1 VRHRLCRTYLSVNTL
16 QVYCRYEPLVTSLRA
31 LFLRTRFACLCGLAD
46 AEQLMFTD
54 TPLVRRLSLR
64 KRTRPYFSF
73 KRLLS
78 SKMADAS
85 EEDFSQLPLPD
96 RFAHKNWK
104 VRKEGYEAAAK
115 EFEITPNESD
125 PAFRP
130 FIQDPNLW
138 KAAAGDSNVAAQ
150 QEGLA
155 ALCAFLKFGGQQAA
169 ARSRNFT
176 IQPLYEKGLSST
188 RPAAKAH
195 ALEALLLYIELDKPD
210 PVIEELLPALSHK
223 QPKIIAAT
231 LSAITAIYHNFGVK
245 TVDYKPVLKI
255 LPKVFGHADK
265 NVRAEAT
272 NLTVE
277 LYRWLKEAMKAV
289 FWSDLKPVQ
298 QQDLEKLFEKVKEEP
313 APKQERFT
321 RSQQAAMAA
330 HAGRP
335 EHGSGEAEAAE
346 AEEGEEDTAVIDAF
360 DLAEPV
366 DVYAKI
372 PGDFLENIASTKWKE
387 RKEALD
393 ALFSAVN
400 TPRIK
405 DGPFDDIIRALAKC
419 MKDANVAVVTTAANC
434 VEKLALGLRSGF
446 GKYRSVLMTAMMERF
461 KEKKQSVADALG
473 AGLDAIFGS
482 TSLSDCLE
490 DTLGFLTNKNPQVK
504 YETVKFLIRCL
515 RTTRIVPSK
524 SEQKSIADAAT
535 KLLTESTEQMRS
547 GGAEILGTLMKIL
560 GERAMGPYLDGLDDI
575 RKTKIKEY
583 FDAAEVKAKERPKA
597 IAPPAKIA
605 GTSAIGKKV
614 VGGGGAKKAA
624 PKKAIAPP
632 EEETAPA
639 PKPTAKALPKPA
651 KAAPPTSVYK
661 FGGLKKP
668 STTSGVSSPQR
679 RVISPHS
686 VGSEEEAAAAAPSPA
701 RFGVGRGGL
710 AGRPLSKPSFAAAQS
725 PPRAVSQGLSVVER
739 AELEELRAEKDRL
752 AALADSLR
760 TSNAKLTAE
769 ISELQNQN
777 AQLIEDHT
785 RDVLQIKAKETQL
798 VRARGECDVLR
809 SEVESVRKES
819 ERYKREVARLGRES
833 IGRERESMMQQRDDV
848 SIDGGIF
855 SDNSYGAMNGNN
867 RPGSNN
873 SVRPGS
879 TILSR
884 TGSGASATARPTTSS
899 RSYMTSPSE
908 EKENTDGGLFNG
920 RRKMTPP
927 VANQNFS
934 SGRTSPSR
942 PGVGSRHQ
950 TGTSESSTFAN
961 GRDERSGATSAT
973 GEPAE
978 NWKRAAEVTSQL
990 KARIEQM
997 KVCGSFFLF
1006 FFFRTPNITMKQIAN
1021 ESGLRHVKECRS
1033 LINV

>member
-1 VRHRLCRTYLSVNTL
+1 
-16 QVYCRYEPLVTSLRA
+16 
-31 LFLRTRFACLCGLAD
+31 
-46 AEQLMFTD
+46 MFTD
-54 TPLVRRLSLR
+54 TPLHRRLSPR
-64 KRTRPYFSF
+64 KQSRKYSYI
-73 KRLLS
+73 KRLLF
-78 SKMADAS
+78 SKMADVP

-115 EFEITPNESD
+115 EFETTPDESD

-169 ARSRNFT
+169 TRSRNFT
-176 IQPLYEKGLSST
+176 IVPLYEKGLSST
-188 RPAAKAH
+188 RPAAKAS
-195 ALEALLLYIELDKPD
+195 ALEALLLYIELDKSD

-223 QPKIIAAT
+223 QPKIIAAA
-231 LSAITAIYHNFGVK
+231 LSAFTAMYHNFGVK
-245 TVDYKPVLKI
+245 VVDYKQVLKV

-277 LYRWLKEAMKAV
+277 LYRWLKEAMKVV
-289 FWSDLKPVQ
+289 FWSELKPVQ

-321 RSQQAAMAA
+321 RAQQAAMAV
-330 HAGRP
+330 HADHPGQ
-335 EHGSGEAEAAE
+335 EAGENEAADV
-346 AEEGEEDTAVIDAF
+346 EEEEDAVVVDAF
-360 DLAEPV
+360 DLAEPI
-366 DVYAKI
+366 DVYSKI
-372 PGDFLENIASTKWKE
+372 PGEFLENIASTKWKE
-387 RKEALD
+387 RKEALE
-393 ALFSAVN
+393 ALFTAVN
-400 TPRIK
+400 TPRIR

-419 MKDANVAVVTTAANC
+419 MKDANVAVVTEAAHC

-446 GKYRSVLMTAMMERF
+446 AKYRSIMMTPMMERF

-473 AGLDAIFGS
+473 AGLDAIFAS

-490 DTLGFLTNKNPQVK
+490 ETLGFLTNKNPQVK
-504 YETVKFLIRCL
+504 FETIKFLIRCL
-515 RTTRIVPSK
+515 RNTRDVPAK

-583 FDAAEVKAKERPKA
+583 FDAAEVKAKEKPKA
-597 IAPPAKIA
+597 VAPPAKAA

-614 VGGGGAKKAA
+614 VGGAKKAP
-624 PKKAIAPP
+624 PKKLVAPP
-632 EEETAPA
+632 VEESLPA
-639 PKPTAKALPKPA
+639 PKPIAKALPKPA
-651 KAAPPTSVYK
+651 KPAAPPSVYK

-668 STTSGVSSPQR
+668 STTPGVSSPQR
-679 RVISPHS
+679 RVISPLS
-686 VGSEEEAAAAAPSPA
+686 AGSEEEAALPSPA
-701 RFGVGRGGL
+701 KFGVGRGGL
-710 AGRPLSKPSFAAAQS
+710 AGRPLSKPTFAAAQS
-725 PPRAVSQGLSVVER
+725 PPRAVSQGMSAVER
-739 AELEELRAEKDRL
+739 AELEELRAEKDRF
-752 AALADSLR
+752 AALADTLR
-760 TSNAKLTAE
+760 TANAKLTAE

-809 SEVESVRKES
+809 SEVESVRKEG

-833 IGRERESMMQQRDDV
+833 IGRERESMMQQRDDA
-848 SIDGGIF
+848 SLDSGIF
-855 SDNSYGAMNGNN
+855 SDNSYGTTNGNN

-873 SVRPGS
+873 SARPGS
-879 TILSR
+879 TMLSR
-884 TGSGASATARPTTSS
+884 TGSGASATARPNTSS
-899 RSYMTSPSE
+899 RPQSYMTSPSE
-908 EKENTDGGLFNG
+908 EKENSDGGLFNA
-920 RRKMTPP
+920 RRKMSPP
-927 VANQNFS
+927 VANPNFAG
-934 SGRTSPSR
+934 GRTSPSR
-942 PGVGSRHQ
+942 PGIGSRHQ
-950 TGTSESSTFAN
+950 MGPGEASTLVNGREERSST
-961 GRDERSGATSAT
+961 STTS
-973 GEPAE
+973 EPAE

-997 KVCGSFFLF
+997 KVCRLLLCPDPA
-1006 FFFRTPNITMKQIAN
+1006 RN
-1021 ESGLRHVKECRS
+1021 
-1033 LINV
+1033 

>member
-1 VRHRLCRTYLSVNTL
+1 
-16 QVYCRYEPLVTSLRA
+16 
-31 LFLRTRFACLCGLAD
+31 
-46 AEQLMFTD
+46 MFTD
-54 TPLVRRLSLR
+54 TPIPRRFSSR
-64 KRTRPYFSF
+64 KQSRRSSYIKRLFSF
-73 KRLLS
+73 K
-78 SKMADAS
+78 MAEAQ

-104 VRKEGYEAAAK
+104 VRKEGYEAATK
-115 EFEITPNESD
+115 EFELTPDESD

-195 ALEALLLYIELDKPD
+195 ALEALLLYIELDKAD
-210 PVIEELLPALSHK
+210 PVIEDLLPALSHK

-231 LSAITAIYHNFGVK
+231 LSAITAMYHNFGVK
-245 TVDYKPVLKI
+245 IVDYKSVLKT

-321 RSQQAAMAA
+321 RTQQAAMAA
-330 HAGRP
+330 HVNRP
-335 EHGSGEAEAAE
+335 EQHTGEPEAADVE
-346 AEEGEEDTAVIDAF
+346 AEEEAVVVDAF
-360 DLAEPV
+360 DLAEPI
-366 DVYAKI
+366 DVHSKI
-372 PGDFLENIASTKWKE
+372 PGDFFENIASTKWKE
-387 RKEALD
+387 RKDTLD
-393 ALFSAVN
+393 ALFNVVN

-405 DGPFDDIIRALAKC
+405 DGPFDDVIRALAKC
-419 MKDANVAVVTTAANC
+419 MKDANIAVVTVAANC

-446 GKYRSVLMTAMMERF
+446 GKYRSIMMPPMMERC

-473 AGLDAIFGS
+473 AGLDAIFAS

-490 DTLGFLTNKNPQVK
+490 ETLGFLTNKNPQVK
-504 YETVKFLIRCL
+504 FETVKFLIRCL
-515 RTTRIVPSK
+515 RTTRNIPSK

-583 FDAAEVKAKERPKA
+583 FDAAEVKAKEKPKA
-597 IAPPAKIA
+597 VAPPTKAA
-605 GTSAIGKKV
+605 GMSAVGKKV
-614 VGGGGAKKAA
+614 VGGAKKAA
-624 PKKAIAPP
+624 PKKPAAPVP
-632 EEETAPA
+632 EETAPT
-639 PKPTAKALPKPA
+639 PKPVAKALPKPA
-651 KAAPPTSVYK
+651 KPAPPASVYK

-668 STTSGVSSPQR
+668 STTSAISSPQR
-679 RVISPHS
+679 RVISPLS
-686 VGSEEEAAAAAPSPA
+686 VGSEEEATAPSPA
-701 RFGVGRGGL
+701 KFGVGRGGL
-710 AGRPLSKPSFAAAQS
+710 AGRPLSKPGLAAAQS
-725 PPRAVSQGLSVVER
+725 PPRVASQGMSIVER

-752 AALADSLR
+752 AALADTLR

-769 ISELQNQN
+769 VSELQNQN

-809 SEVESVRKES
+809 TEIESIRKES

-833 IGRERESMMQQRDDV
+833 IGRERDSMMLQRDDASV
-848 SIDGGIF
+848 DGGIF
-855 SDNSYGAMNGNN
+855 SDNSYASTNGNN

-879 TILSR
+879 TMLSR

-899 RSYMTSPSE
+899 RTQNYMTSPSE
-908 EKENTDGGLFNG
+908 EKENTNA
-920 RRKMTPP
+920 RRKISPP
-927 VANQNFS
+927 IANPKFS
-934 SGRTSPSR
+934 SGRTSPTRS
-942 PGVGSRHQ
+942 GVGSRHQ
-950 TGTSESSTFAN
+950 TGTGEVNALAN
-961 GRDERSGATSAT
+961 GREERSNLSTSA
-973 GEPAE
+973 EPAE

-997 KVCGSFFLF
+997 KVCGLLLHSDTAPEDRLLMNG
-1006 FFFRTPNITMKQIAN
+1006 T
-1021 ESGLRHVKECRS
+1021 
-1033 LINV
+1033 

>member
-1 VRHRLCRTYLSVNTL
+1 
-16 QVYCRYEPLVTSLRA
+16 
-31 LFLRTRFACLCGLAD
+31 
-46 AEQLMFTD
+46 MFTD
-54 TPLVRRLSLR
+54 TPLLR
-64 KRTRPYFSF
+64 KFSSRKQSRKYSYI
-73 KRLLS
+73 KRLFS
-78 SKMADAS
+78 SKMVDGQ

-115 EFEITPNESD
+115 EFETTPDESD

-169 ARSRNFT
+169 SRSRNFT
-176 IQPLYEKGLSST
+176 LQPLYEKGLSST
-188 RPAAKAH
+188 RPAAKAS
-195 ALEALLLYIELDKPD
+195 ALEALLLYIELDKSD
-210 PVIEELLPALSHK
+210 PVVEDLLPALSHK

-231 LSAITAIYHNFGVK
+231 LSAFTSIYHNFGIKV
-245 TVDYKPVLKI
+245 VDYKQVLKL
-255 LPKVFGHADK
+255 LPSVFGHADK

-321 RSQQAAMAA
+321 RTQQAAMAV
-330 HAGRP
+330 HVDRPDQEAG
-335 EHGSGEAEAAE
+335 EHEAAE
-346 AEEGEEDTAVIDAF
+346 AEEEEDAVVVDAF
-360 DLAEPV
+360 DLAEPI
-366 DVYAKI
+366 DVYSKI
-372 PGDFLENIASTKWKE
+372 PGDFLETIASTKWKE
-387 RKEALD
+387 RKEALE
-393 ALFSAVN
+393 ALFNAVN

-405 DGPFDDIIRALAKC
+405 DGPFDDIVRALAKC
-419 MKDANVAVVTTAANC
+419 MKDANVAVVTEAAHC

-446 GKYRSVLMTAMMERF
+446 QKYRSTMMTPMLERF
-461 KEKKQSVADALG
+461 KEKKQSVADALS
-473 AGLDAIFGS
+473 AGLDAIFAS
-482 TSLSDCLE
+482 TSLSECLE
-490 DTLGFLTNKNPQVK
+490 EMLGFFTNKNPQVK
-504 YETVKFLIRCL
+504 SETVKFLIRCL
-515 RTTRIVPSK
+515 RTTRDVPAK
-524 SEQKSIADAAT
+524 SEQKAIADAAT

-583 FDAAEVKAKERPKA
+583 FDAAEVKAKEKPKA
-597 IAPPAKIA
+597 IAPPAKTA
-605 GTSAIGKKV
+605 GTSAVGKKV
-614 VGGGGAKKAA
+614 ASGGKKPASKRSAAPAVEEAVPVPKSIAKAA
-624 PKKAIAPP
+624 
-632 EEETAPA
+632 
-639 PKPTAKALPKPA
+639 PKPA
-651 KAAPPTSVYK
+651 KAAAPPSVYK

-668 STTSGVSSPQR
+668 STTSAVASPQR
-679 RVISPHS
+679 RVISPLS
-686 VGSEEEAAAAAPSPA
+686 AGSEEEAVAPSPA
-701 RFGVGRGGL
+701 KMGIGRGGL
-710 AGRPLSKPSFAAAQS
+710 AGRPLSKPNPVAAQS
-725 PPRAVSQGLSVVER
+725 PPPSVSQGMSAVER

-752 AALADSLR
+752 ATLADMLR
-760 TSNAKLTAE
+760 TTNAKLTAE

-809 SEVESVRKES
+809 SEVESVRKEG

-833 IGRERESMMQQRDDV
+833 IGRERDNIMPQRDDASV
-848 SIDGGIF
+848 DGGIF
-855 SDNSYGAMNGNN
+855 SDTSYGTTNGNN

-873 SVRPGS
+873 SARPGS
-879 TILSR
+879 TVLSR
-884 TGSGASATARPTTSS
+884 SGSGASATARQNTSA

-908 EKENTDGGLFNG
+908 EKENTDGQLFNS
-920 RRKMTPP
+920 RRKISPP
-927 VANQNFS
+927 IANSNFS

-942 PGVGSRHQ
+942 PGIGSRQQ
-950 TGTSESSTFAN
+950 TGASEVSTLVN
-961 GRDERSGATSAT
+961 GREDRSAPGVTA
-973 GEPAE
+973 EPAE

-997 KVCGSFFLF
+997 KVCE
-1006 FFFRTPNITMKQIAN
+1006 FRVWPHTTT
-1021 ESGLRHVKECRS
+1021 R
-1033 LINV
+1033 

>member
-1 VRHRLCRTYLSVNTL
+1 
-16 QVYCRYEPLVTSLRA
+16 
-31 LFLRTRFACLCGLAD
+31 
-46 AEQLMFTD
+46 MFTD
-54 TPLVRRLSLR
+54 TPLRRRLSPR
-64 KRTRPYFSF
+64 KQSRKSSYI
-73 KRLLS
+73 KRLFS
-78 SKMADAS
+78 SKMADGQ

-115 EFEITPNESD
+115 EFEITPDESD
-125 PAFRP
+125 LAFRP

-169 ARSRNFT
+169 TRSRNFT

-188 RPAAKAH
+188 RPAAKAS
-195 ALEALLLYIELDKPD
+195 ALEALLLYIELDKSD

-231 LSAITAIYHNFGVK
+231 LLAFTTMYHNFGVK
-245 TVDYKPVLKI
+245 TVDYKAVLKI

-277 LYRWLKEAMKAV
+277 LYRWLKEAIKVV
-289 FWSDLKPVQ
+289 FWSELKPVQ

-321 RSQQAAMAA
+321 RSQQAAMAN
-330 HAGRP
+330 HVDRP
-335 EHGSGEAEAAE
+335 DQESRELEAAE
-346 AEEGEEDTAVIDAF
+346 VEEEDDVVVVDAF

-366 DVYAKI
+366 DVYSKI
-372 PGDFLENIASTKWKE
+372 PGDFLENVTSTKWKE
-387 RKEALD
+387 RKDSLD
-393 ALFSAVN
+393 ALFNVVN
-400 TPRIK
+400 TARIK
-405 DGPFDDIIRALAKC
+405 DGPFDEVIRALAKC
-419 MKDANVAVVTTAANC
+419 MKDANIAVVTVAANC

-446 GKYRSVLMTAMMERF
+446 AKYKSTMLTPMMERF

-473 AGLDAIFGS
+473 AGLDAIFAS

-490 DTLGFLTNKNPQVK
+490 EALGFLTNKNPQVK
-504 YETVKFLIRCL
+504 FETIKFLTRCL
-515 RTTRIVPSK
+515 RTTRDVPSK
-524 SEQKSIADAAT
+524 SEQKSIAEAAT

-583 FDAAEVKAKERPKA
+583 FEAAEVRAKEKPKVV
-597 IAPPAKIA
+597 APPAKVA
-605 GTSAIGKKV
+605 GTSAVGRKV
-614 VGGGGAKKAA
+614 AGGAKKSAPFKKAAA
-624 PKKAIAPP
+624 PSA
-632 EEETAPA
+632 EEAAPA
-639 PKPTAKALPKPA
+639 PKPTAKALPKPT
-651 KAAPPTSVYK
+651 KAAPPPSVYK

-668 STTSGVSSPQR
+668 STTSAASSPQR
-679 RVISPHS
+679 RVISPLS
-686 VGSEEEAAAAAPSPA
+686 AESEEEAGAASPA
-701 RFGVGRGGL
+701 KFGVGRGGL
-710 AGRPLSKPSFAAAQS
+710 AGRPLSKPTLAAVQS
-725 PPRAVSQGLSVVER
+725 PSRVVSQGMSAVER

-752 AALADSLR
+752 AALADALR
-760 TSNAKLTAE
+760 TTNAKLTAE

-809 SEVESVRKES
+809 SEVESVRKEG
-819 ERYKREVARLGRES
+819 ERYKREVTRLGRES
-833 IGRERESMMQQRDDV
+833 IGRERDSMMQQRDDV
-848 SIDGGIF
+848 STDGGIV
-855 SDNSYGAMNGNN
+855 SDNSYGATNGNN

-873 SVRPGS
+873 SARPGS
-879 TILSR
+879 TMLSR

-899 RSYMTSPSE
+899 KPQTYMTSPSE
-908 EKENTDGGLFNG
+908 EKENTDGGIFN
-920 RRKMTPP
+920 RRQKMSPP
-927 VANQNFS
+927 VANPNFS
-934 SGRTSPSR
+934 SGRSSPSR
-942 PGVGSRHQ
+942 PGIGSRHQ
-950 TGTSESSTFAN
+950 TGASEASTLLN
-961 GRDERSGATSAT
+961 GREERSSAGT
-973 GEPAE
+973 NAEPAE

-997 KVCGSFFLF
+997 KV
-1006 FFFRTPNITMKQIAN
+1006 
-1021 ESGLRHVKECRS
+1021 
-1033 LINV
+1033 